1 MHNPSTKCFYSC
13 IRYESLKY
21 GVENAA
27 RGLEIRDPETGEL
40 LGGKKAAIQYYYSI
54 KYGDKA
60 QGAEAESMEDVNL
73 GRESKL

>member
-1 MHNPSTKCFYSC
+1 M
-13 IRYESLKY
+13 KY

-54 KYGDKA
+54 KYGDMA
-60 QGAEAESMEDVNL
+60 QGAEGMEDVNL

>member
-1 MHNPSTKCFYSC
+1 M
-13 IRYESLKY
+13 KY

-27 RGLEIRDPETGEL
+27 RGLEIRDPATGEL

-60 QGAEAESMEDVNL
+60 RGAEDMEDVNL
-73 GRESKL
+73 GRTSKL

>member
-1 MHNPSTKCFYSC
+1 M
-13 IRYESLKY
+13 RYESLKY

-27 RGLEIRDPETGEL
+27 RGLEIRDPATGEL

-60 QGAEAESMEDVNL
+60 QWTEGMGEEDVNL
-73 GRESKL
+73 GRTSKL

>member
-1 MHNPSTKCFYSC
+1 M
-13 IRYESLKY
+13 KY

-27 RGLEIRDPETGEL
+27 RGLEIKDPETGEL

-60 QGAEAESMEDVNL
+60 QGAVGKEDVNL